1 MHRVALRRIEKG
13 EGIRASGRWH
23 RRRLKP
29 TLRVRGNR
37 QQSARD
43 GKGSFNGSANGI
55 EMKLERADSK
65 EIEGALRP
73 NRPSAFGEI
82 ADLKLSETTA
92 RLMHRENL
100 SRAEAAN
107 FLECLLNPAVT
118 DAQIAAALTSL
129 AVKGETV
136 DELAGMA
143 EAIGDPPVPVRSR
156 HKVFID
162 TAGSGAGAGKE
173 FFVFDAAAVV
183 ISRGWL

>member
-1 MHRVALRRIEKG
+1 
-13 EGIRASGRWH
+13 
-23 RRRLKP
+23 
-29 TLRVRGNR
+29 
-37 QQSARD
+37 
-43 GKGSFNGSANGI
+43 
-55 EMKLERADSK
+55 MKLERADSK

-73 NRPSAFGEI
+73 NRPSAAGEI

-143 EAIGDPPVPVRSR
+143 EAMRNRAVPVRSR

-162 TAGSGAGAGKE
+162 TAGTGSSSAKA
-173 FFVFDAAAVV
+173 FNVSTAAAFVP
-183 ISRGWL
+183 L